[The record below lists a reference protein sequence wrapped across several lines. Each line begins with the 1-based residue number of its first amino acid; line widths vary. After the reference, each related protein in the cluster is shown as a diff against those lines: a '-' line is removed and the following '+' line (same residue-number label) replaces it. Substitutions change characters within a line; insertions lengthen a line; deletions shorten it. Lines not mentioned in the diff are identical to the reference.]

1 MSKLE
6 KVLNYMED
14 NFEGDLDEIVEDG
27 IEKIELE
34 GWVQEVWNEVKH
46 NIIRSK
52 FRKKKLAGKRR
63 KTLHRKDETT
73 DEENVNKVVQVN
85 YEAQTMPYPYNGK
98 WYDLMNLTKQEII
111 EISDEYDER
120 AKSNAFERDFLQE
133 IAYRLDDYEQ
143 QVKEK
148 FDYKDIRELR
158 SEIKVKEKQLA
169 I

>member
-14 NFEGDLDEIVEDG
+14 NFEGNLDEIVEEG

-34 GWVQEVWNEVKH
+34 GWELEMWDETKH
-46 NIIRSK
+46 KIIRTE
-52 FRKKKLAGKRR
+52 FRNKKLSGKRR
-63 KTLHRKDETT
+63 KTLQGKDE
-73 DEENVNKVVQVN
+73 NINKSVQAN

-111 EISDEYDER
+111 EISEEYDER
-120 AKSNAFERDFLQE
+120 AKSNAFERNFLQE

-148 FDYKDIRELR
+148 FNYEDIRELR
-158 SEIKVKEKQLA
+158 SEIKVKEEQIA

>member
-6 KVLNYMED
+6 KILNYMED
-14 NFEGDLDEIVEDG
+14 NFEGDLDQIVKEG

-34 GWVQEVWNEVKH
+34 GWGQEVWEEVKH

-63 KTLHRKDETT
+63 QTLKRKDELT
-73 DEENVNKVVQVN
+73 DDENVNKPVKVN
-85 YEAQTMPYPYNGK
+85 YQAQTMPYPYNGK
-98 WYDLMNLTKQEII
+98 WYDLMNLTKKEII
-111 EISDEYDER
+111 DISDEYDER

-133 IAYRLDDYEQ
+133 IASRLDNKKQ
-143 QVKEK
+143 QVKDK
-148 FDYKDIRELR
+148 FNYEDIKQLR
-158 SEIKVKEKQLA
+158 AKIKVNEKQLA

>member
-1 MSKLE
+1 
-6 KVLNYMED
+6 MED
-14 NFEGDLDEIVEDG
+14 NFEGSLDEIVEDG
-27 IEKIELE
+27 IEKIEAE
-34 GWVQEVWNEVKH
+34 GWDQEVWDEVKH
-46 NIIRSK
+46 NIIRTK
-52 FRKKKLAGKRR
+52 FRKQKLSGKRR
-63 KTLHRKDETT
+63 KTLKRKKEDV
-73 DEENVNKVVQVN
+73 DEENASNLVQVN

-111 EISDEYDER
+111 EISEEYDDR
-120 AKSNAFERDFLQE
+120 AKSNAFERDFLKE

-148 FDYKDIRELR
+148 FDYGDIRELR